1 MNLEEQ
7 RAATL
12 KAAQEIVD
20 GAKSAGRDMTSE
32 EVADVNK
39 KFAEIDDLDAKI
51 KAADESQRI
60 ASRIGDLAGAKGVK
74 ELGEDVATSLGEH
87 FAKSVGAQGFAS
99 FKAGDRRTVAAPE
112 FKAATDAQSTPGVF
126 SPVLTQVD
134 TNIVRGFRRPTV
146 SNLLGTGTLTG
157 NAVTYFVENPLIDGG
172 FATVPELGLKPQ
184 MHFNAPTAVT
194 DSLKKIAAWWDTS
207 DEMIEDVAFWVSE
220 INNRGLYELSLFEEQ
235 QLLNGDGKGS
245 NLNGMLNRSGVQTET
260 VAASGDAPQDAIL
273 RAATKVQTATGLT
286 ADALIINPL
295 DYQNLRLNKDGNG
308 QYFGGGYF
316 QGEYG
321 NGGILATPN
330 VWGLNTVVSVAVP
343 KGTAV
348 VGALKQATTVYRKG
362 GVRVESTNS
371 DEGKF
376 KTNVVTTRIE
386 ERIALAV
393 RVPSAIVK
401 VTLGAVA

>member
-1 MNLEEQ
+1 MTESM
-7 RAATL
+7 
-12 KAAQEIVD
+12 KAV
-20 GAKSAGRDMTSE
+20 
-32 EVADVNK
+32 
-39 KFAEIDDLDAKI
+39 
-51 KAADESQRI
+51 
-60 ASRIGDLAGAKGVK
+60 
-74 ELGEDVATSLGEH
+74 
-87 FAKSVGAQGFAS
+87 
-99 FKAGDRRTVAAPE
+99 
-112 FKAATDAQSTPGVF
+112 
-126 SPVLTQVD
+126 VLTQFGGPDAFELRDVPVPQVD
-134 TNIVRGFRRPTV
+134 PRQVRVRV
-146 SNLLGTGTLTG
+146 H
-157 NAVTYFVENPLIDGG
+157 A
-172 FATVPELGLKPQ
+172 
-184 MHFNAPTAVT
+184 TAV
-194 DSLKKIAAWWDTS
+194 
-207 DEMIEDVAFWVSE
+207 
-220 INNRGLYELSLFEEQ
+220 
-235 QLLNGDGKGS
+235 
-245 NLNGMLNRSGVQTET
+245 
-260 VAASGDAPQDAIL
+260 
-273 RAATKVQTATGLT
+273 
-286 ADALIINPL
+286 NPL